1 MFEIENDLLKKG
13 KRYIIGIDEVGR
25 GALIGDVIVAAV
37 CVDIEDQIEGIK
49 DSKKLSE
56 KKRNE
61 LAKIIRERAIAVSIA
76 GAPPSVIDKV
86 NIKRATILS
95 MQNALKQILVM
106 LEAKGITPDCV
117 LVDAEHIESD
127 LECMSINKGDDLC
140 YSIGC
145 ASIVAKVYRDA
156 LCGKW
161 DEEYPG
167 YNLKKHK
174 GYATK
179 EHRLALVEL
188 GPCPIHRNSFLKKMN
203 TWLDE
208 STIIGN
214 EGEDMAVNFLMDLDY
229 EIIERNYKIYF
240 GEIDVIAKVGEILAF
255 VEVKKRSEIDYGY
268 AFEAVNKEKQRK
280 IKKCAEYYIMVN
292 KLENLQPRFDIIE
305 VYSKGNEI
313 NHYEDAFQ

>member
-1 MFEIENDLLKKG
+1 MFEIENDLLAKG

-37 CVDIEDQIEGIK
+37 CVDIENQIEGIK

-56 KKRNE
+56 KKRNI
-61 LAKIIRERAIAVSIA
+61 LAAEIRKNAVAISIS

-95 MQNALKQILVM
+95 MQNALKQILIT
-106 LEAKGITPDCV
+106 LAEKGINPDCI
-117 LVDAEHIESD
+117 LVDAEHIETD
-127 LECMSINKGDDLC
+127 LECISLPKGDELC

-145 ASIVAKVYRDA
+145 ASIVAKVYRDS
-156 LCGKW
+156 LCTKW
-161 DEEYPG
+161 DEDYPG

-179 EHRLALVEL
+179 EHREALINL
-188 GPCPIHRNSFLKKMN
+188 GPCPIHRNSFLKKMEN
-203 TWLDE
+203 WKDA

-214 EGEDMAVNFLMDLDY
+214 EGEDIAVNYLLDLGY
-229 EIIERNYKIYF
+229 EILDRNYKIYF
-240 GEIDVIAKVGEILAF
+240 GEVDIIAKIDEILCF
-255 VEVKKRSEIDYGY
+255 VEVKRRSDTDYGY
-268 AFEAVNKEKQRK
+268 AYEAVTKGKQNK

-292 KLENLQPRFDIIE
+292 KLEDLQPRFDVIE
-305 VYSKGNEI
+305 IYDSDEI